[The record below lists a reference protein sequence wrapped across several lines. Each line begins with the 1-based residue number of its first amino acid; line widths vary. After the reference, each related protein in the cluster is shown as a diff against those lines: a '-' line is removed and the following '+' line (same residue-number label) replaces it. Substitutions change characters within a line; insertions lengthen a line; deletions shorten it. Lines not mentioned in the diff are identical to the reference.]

1 MMTPFTGRLLGRRT
15 IAVLAAY
22 ALALQAFL
30 PVMAAVAAPTV
41 GTICATDSRDGPVP
55 VNHGTDESQCP
66 CCVGAMLCAA
76 AALPPP
82 AEPALAL
89 KIALTQRAALWP
101 AFSFTERSR
110 PLRGAHPPRGPP
122 VA

>member
-1 MMTPFTGRLLGRRT
+1 MMTLFTGRLLGRRT
-15 IAVLAAY
+15 IALLAAY

-30 PVMAAVAAPTV
+30 PVMAAVAAPMA
-41 GTICATDSRDGPVP
+41 GPICATDSRDGPVP

-66 CCVGAMLCAA
+66 CCVGAMLCAS

-82 AEPALAL
+82 VGPALAP
-89 KIALTQRAALWP
+89 KVAQTQGAALWP
-101 AFSFTERSR
+101 KVSPAEQSR
-110 PLRGAHPPRGPP
+110 LLRGAHPPRGPP